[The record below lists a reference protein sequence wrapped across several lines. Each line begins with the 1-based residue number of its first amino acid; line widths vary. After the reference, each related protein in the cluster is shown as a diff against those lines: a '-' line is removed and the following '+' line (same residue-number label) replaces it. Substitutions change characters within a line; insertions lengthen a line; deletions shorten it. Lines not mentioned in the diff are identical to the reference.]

1 MKKFYKAV
9 LLFSASVLS
18 LSAYAGNDTKRGQGG
33 ATELLVNPWARS
45 SGMANS
51 ILAGVNGVEAM
62 NLNVAGTSY
71 TQGTD
76 IMFASTRYLSGS
88 DITITALGLTTKVSE
103 FGVMGI
109 SFTGWSLG
117 DFIETRFD
125 QPEGTGATFSPNI
138 FNIGMSYSQQ
148 FSEKITG
155 GLLVR
160 GLFQSIPNASA
171 SNIGIDAGIQYRTGG
186 SDVTGDVKPFKI
198 GVSLRNIGPRMI
210 YRGDGFAAT
219 SRIQDPD
226 NLVDQSTTQPYVAG
240 FEMPATLAI
249 GSSYDF
255 YLNPVNRLTVAATF
269 QSNSYTQDEY
279 NVGLEYGFNDLFMV
293 RTGFNGQ
300 KNVFSDNERTSLNS
314 GLTAGLSVKAPLDQI
329 FTKENG
335 GELAGEED
343 AAIAKPKKRFF
354 SIDYS
359 YRSSNPYNG
368 THSLGLSLNF

>member
-9 LLFSASVLS
+9 LLLSASVLS
-18 LSAYAGNDTKRGQGG
+18 FNAIAGNDTKRGQGG
-33 ATELLVNPWARS
+33 ATELLVNPWART

-71 TQGTD
+71 TTGTEV
-76 IMFASTRYLSGS
+76 MFASTRYLSGS
-88 DITITALGLTTKVSE
+88 DIRITALGLTSRVSE
-103 FGVMGI
+103 TGVMGI
-109 SFTGWSLG
+109 SFTGWNLG

-138 FNIGMSYSQQ
+138 FNIGMSYSQM

-155 GLLVR
+155 GLLLR

-171 SNIGIDAGIQYRTGG
+171 SNVAIDAGVQYR
-186 SDVTGDVKPFKI
+186 SGDKKQFKI
-198 GVSLRNIGPRMI
+198 GVSLRNVGPRMI

-219 SRIQDPD
+219 ARIQDPD
-226 NLVDQSTTQPYVAG
+226 NQVEQSTAQPFVNS
-240 FEMPATLAI
+240 FEMPATLSI
-249 GSSYDF
+249 GTSYDF
-255 YLNPVNRLTVAATF
+255 YINTQNRLTLAGTF

-279 NVGLEYGFNDLFMV
+279 NFGLEYGFNDLFML

-300 KNVFSDNERTSLNS
+300 NNVFSETERTSLNT
-314 GLTAGLSVKAPLDQI
+314 GLTAGFSVKAPLDQI

-335 GELAGEED
+335 GELEGTEAAD
-343 AAIAKPKKRFF
+343 ATKPKKRFF
-354 SIDYS
+354 TIDYS
-359 YRSSNPYNG
+359 FRSSNPYNG
-368 THSLGLSLNF
+368 THSVGLSFNF

>member
-88 DITITALGLTTKVSE
+88 DINITALGLTTKVSE

-117 DFIETRFD
+117 DFMETRFD

-186 SDVTGDVKPFKI
+186 SDVTGDLKPFKI

-219 SRIQDPD
+219 ARIQDPD
-226 NLVDQSTTQPYVAG
+226 NQVDQSTAQPYVAG

-249 GSSYDF
+249 GTSYDF
-255 YLNPVNRLTVAATF
+255 YLNPLNRLTVAATF

-279 NVGLEYGFNDLFMV
+279 NLGLEYGFNDLFMV

-335 GELAGEED
+335 GEIGGEEEV
-343 AAIAKPKKRFF
+343 AKPKKRFF
-354 SIDYS
+354 TIDYS

>member
-9 LLFSASVLS
+9 LLLSASVLS
-18 LSAYAGNDTKRGQGG
+18 FNAIAGNDTKRGQGG
-33 ATELLVNPWARS
+33 ATELLVNPWART

-71 TQGTD
+71 TTGTEV
-76 IMFASTRYLSGS
+76 MFASTRYLSGS
-88 DITITALGLTTKVSE
+88 DIRITALGLTSRVSE
-103 FGVMGI
+103 TGVMGI
-109 SFTGWSLG
+109 SFTGWNLG

-138 FNIGMSYSQQ
+138 FNIGMSYSQM

-155 GLLVR
+155 GLLLR

-171 SNIGIDAGIQYRTGG
+171 SNVAIDAGVQYR
-186 SDVTGDVKPFKI
+186 SGDKKQFKI
-198 GVSLRNIGPRMI
+198 GVSLRNVGPRMI

-219 SRIQDPD
+219 ARIQDPD
-226 NLVDQSTTQPYVAG
+226 NQVEQSTAQPFVNS
-240 FEMPATLAI
+240 FEMPATLSI
-249 GSSYDF
+249 GTSYDF
-255 YLNPVNRLTVAATF
+255 YFNTQNRLTLAGTF

-279 NVGLEYGFNDLFMV
+279 NFGLEYGFNDLFML

-300 KNVFSDNERTSLNS
+300 NNVFSETDRTSLNT
-314 GLTAGLSVKAPLDQI
+314 GLTAGFSVKAPLDQI

-335 GELAGEED
+335 GELEGTEAAD
-343 AAIAKPKKRFF
+343 ATKPKKRFF
-354 SIDYS
+354 TIDYS
-359 YRSSNPYNG
+359 FRSSNPYNG
-368 THSLGLSLNF
+368 THSVGLSFNF

>member
-88 DITITALGLTTKVSE
+88 DINITALGLTTKVSE

-117 DFIETRFD
+117 DFMETRFD

-219 SRIQDPD
+219 ARIQDPD
-226 NLVDQSTTQPYVAG
+226 NQVDQSTAQPYVAG

-249 GSSYDF
+249 GTSYDF
-255 YLNPVNRLTVAATF
+255 YLNPLNRLTVAATF

-279 NVGLEYGFNDLFMV
+279 NLGLEYGFNDLFMV

-335 GELAGEED
+335 GEIGGEEEV
-343 AAIAKPKKRFF
+343 AKPKKRFF
-354 SIDYS
+354 TIDYS

>member
-1 MKKFYKAV
+1 MIKFYKAV
-9 LLFSASVLS
+9 LLFSVSVLS
-18 LSAYAGNDTKRGQGG
+18 LNAFAGNDTKRGQGG

-71 TQGTD
+71 TTGTD

-88 DITITALGLTTKVSE
+88 DINITALGLTTKVSE

-117 DFIETRFD
+117 DFMETRFD

-138 FNIGMSYSQQ
+138 FNIGLSYSQQ

-171 SNIGIDAGIQYRTGG
+171 SNIGIDAGIQYRSGG
-186 SDVTGDVKPFKI
+186 DLKPFKI
-198 GVSLRNIGPRMI
+198 GVSLRNIGPRMT

-219 SRIQDPD
+219 SLIQDPD
-226 NLVDQSTTQPYVAG
+226 NQVDQSTTQPYVNG

-249 GSSYDF
+249 GTSYDF
-255 YLNPVNRLTVAATF
+255 YINPVNRLTLAGTF

-279 NVGLEYGFNDLFMV
+279 NFGLEYGFNDLFMV

-300 KNVFSDNERTSLNS
+300 KKVFSDNDRTSLNS
-314 GLTAGLSVKAPLDQI
+314 GLTAGLSIKAPLDQI

-335 GELAGEED
+335 GEIGGEEEV
-343 AAIAKPKKRFF
+343 AKPNKRFF
-354 SIDYS
+354 TIDYS
-359 YRSSNPYNG
+359 FRSSNPYNG
-368 THSLGLSLNF
+368 THSVGLSLNF